1 MATAN
6 APDVIF
12 LDLNM
17 SDVNGYTVLEELKS
31 SDITKSIPVIIHTSQ
46 QLDEAARRRLSRA
59 LDILPKSELH
69 SHLAAD
75 IVAKLLVKA
84 AAASEPRGEASHV

>member
-6 APDVIF
+6 APDLIF

-17 SDVNGYTVLEELKS
+17 PDVNGYTVLEELKRS
-31 SDITKSIPVIIHTSQ
+31 EITKSIPVIIHTSQ
-46 QLDEAARRRLSRA
+46 QLDEASMRRLSRA
-59 LDILPKSELH
+59 LAILPKSELT
-69 SHLAAD
+69 SNLAAD
-75 IVAKLLVKA
+75 IVAKLLVQA